1 MTILS
6 SRRALARIGG
16 SRDAHTAVAC
26 AAVAFVSVFAWS
38 MVTPPF
44 QAPDEPTHLAYV
56 QRLAETGRP
65 PDPDEVKRPPLSS
78 EGRAGLAATNFS
90 GVIGNPFGKPPW
102 TAQQQRAADRLLQSG
117 APEDD
122 GGGAAAYGSYPPL
135 YYLVAV
141 PPYAMSDAAGAT
153 IIGKLT
159 AVRLLSCVLSALTVL
174 FVFLF
179 VRELLPGSPRAW
191 VVGALSVAVLPYFG
205 FIGSSV
211 NNDVLVA
218 TLSAALLFVLARAF
232 RRGLT
237 PAGAASAGLLIAL
250 GIVTKPVFY
259 GLLPGAAVALLVLLV
274 RAWRHA
280 SGAARRTLGAL
291 VVAAGVPL
299 IVYAAI
305 NTGVWGRPIVQDN
318 AVLEGTEASTA
329 PPRSINGFLSY
340 FFQFWLPRPPFLT
353 DQVAGVYPLWE
364 TMFKGFV
371 GRFGWLDYQ
380 FPAWVYNLA
389 ALTAAGLLALAV
401 RALVAGRS
409 ALRKRSAEFACYV
422 VMVLGLM
429 FVIAVPAY
437 GYRLN
442 TGYAFEQARYLFP
455 LLALYGGLV
464 GLAVRGA
471 GERAGA
477 LLAPAIVLFVGAL
490 NIYGLLLT
498 LARYY
503 A

>member
-1 MTILS
+1 MTIHS
-6 SRRALARIGG
+6 SRRVLARIGR
-16 SRDAHTAVAC
+16 SRDARTAVAC
-26 AAVAFVSVFAWS
+26 AAVAFVSLFAWAI
-38 MVTPPF
+38 VTPPF
-44 QAPDEPTHLAYV
+44 QGPDEPTHLAYA

-65 PDPDEVKRPPLSS
+65 PDPDEIKRPPLSS
-78 EGRAGLAATNFS
+78 EGRAGLVATNFS

-102 TAQQQRAADRLLQSG
+102 TAKQQRAADRLLHSG
-117 APEDD
+117 APQDD
-122 GGGAAAYGSYPPL
+122 GGGAAAYSSYPPL
-135 YYLVAV
+135 YYLVAAG
-141 PPYAMSDAAGAT
+141 PYLVADAAGAT

-174 FVFLF
+174 LVFLF
-179 VRELLPGSPRAW
+179 VRELVPGSPRAW
-191 VVGALSVAVLPYFG
+191 LVGALSVALLPYFG
-205 FIGSSV
+205 FVGSSA
-211 NNDVLVA
+211 NNDVLVT

-250 GIVTKPVFY
+250 GILTKPVFY

-274 RAWRHA
+274 RAWRDN
-280 SGAARRTLGAL
+280 SGAPRRALGAL
-291 VVAAGVPL
+291 VVAVGVPL

-305 NTGVWGRPIVQDN
+305 NTGVWGRPIVQDA
-318 AVLEGTEASTA
+318 AVLEGTQASTA
-329 PPRSINGFLSY
+329 PQRSIRGLLSY
-340 FFQFWLPRPPFLT
+340 FFQFWLPRPPFLN
-353 DQVAGVYPLWE
+353 DQVSGVYPLWE

-380 FPAWVYNLA
+380 FAAWVYKVA
-389 ALTAAGLLALAV
+389 ALATAGLLALAV
-401 RALVAGRS
+401 RALVVGRS
-409 ALRKRSAEFACYV
+409 ALRGRSAELACYV
-422 VMVLGLM
+422 LMVLGLM
-429 FVIAVPAY
+429 VVIAVPAY
-437 GYRLN
+437 KYRLN
-442 TGYAFEQARYLFP
+442 TGYPFEQARYLFP

-477 LLAPAIVLFVGAL
+477 YLAPAIVLFIGAL